1 MHDRIFL
8 PHWASSS
15 TTLSINKFVVQR
27 KVISKEH
34 LNIILFLSRF
44 SIHKFLRARTF
55 DQKYFPGWGEAL
67 FFVSQ
72 TANSNSPLM
81 AWFWRGWGLGAW
93 GLGLTLTGVSITSAF
108 TLSLSGYV
116 LTLCFGDDHRT
127 RMHSKGKG
135 KIRRFVSLKLQF
147 LQTFLQE

>member
-8 PHWASSS
+8 PHWTSSS

-27 KVISKEH
+27 KVICKEH

-44 SIHKFLRARTF
+44 SIHNFLRARTF

-81 AWFWRGWGLGAW
+81 AWFWRGWGLGAYFDWCIYYFRLHAFAFGLCANTMLW
-93 GLGLTLTGVSITSAF
+93 G
-108 TLSLSGYV
+108 
-116 LTLCFGDDHRT
+116 
-127 RMHSKGKG
+127 
-135 KIRRFVSLKLQF
+135 
-147 LQTFLQE
+147 